1 MWRGNGSQAT
11 ADARILLEV
20 DADAD
25 DETALADARLALLDG
40 EQDAPNMDGEQD
52 APNMDVNVNQAL
64 AGTPSAWRDQIAY
77 KMWTD
82 YTGNLAE

>member
-1 MWRGNGSQAT
+1 
-11 ADARILLEV
+11 
-20 DADAD
+20 
-25 DETALADARLALLDG
+25 LALLDG

-77 KMWTD
+77 KMWAD
-82 YTGNLAE
+82 YTLTE